1 MGYLMG
7 IDLGTSSVK
16 ALITDETGEVK
27 GIGQVGYEILT
38 PRVGMRSR
46 IRQCGG
52 IVRKKRWQRRCRN
65 RGLLQK
71 S

>member
-27 GIGQVGYEILT
+27 GIGQVGYGILT
-38 PRVGMRSR
+38 PRVG
-46 IRQCGG
+46 
-52 IVRKKRWQRRCRN
+52 
-65 RGLLQK
+65 
-71 S
+71 